1 VSDPIND
8 MIVRAAAQVVAKGRP
23 ATSLRIYEELDR
35 LVSEKVIRKLRRS
48 LISRGLLDPGT
59 RRRHYVG
66 RRVVGPAMPDTEERI
81 AFHTARVER
90 ELGGL
95 VAAGKEKPVIRWNN
109 GARKK

>member
-66 RRVVGPAMPDTEERI
+66 RREVGPTLPDIEERI
-81 AFHTARVER
+81 AFHAERVAREEK
-90 ELGGL
+90 ELSEVWEARALNAGNCGGM
-95 VAAGKEKPVIRWNN
+95 KR
-109 GARKK
+109 